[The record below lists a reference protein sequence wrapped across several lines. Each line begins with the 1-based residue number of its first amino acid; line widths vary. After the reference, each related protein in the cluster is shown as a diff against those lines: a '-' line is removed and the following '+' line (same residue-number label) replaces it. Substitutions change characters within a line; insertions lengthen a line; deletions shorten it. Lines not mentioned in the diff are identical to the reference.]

1 MGSPYKITY
10 GVDIVFCIDCS
21 RHMEPELERVKK
33 HVCDFCGDLIRNMDS
48 KGQPISQLR
57 ARIILYRDYLEDGDQ
72 AVLGTYFFQFPAEKE
87 EFRDAV
93 QSITAGGGGVGTAQ
107 DGLEAL
113 AFAIKST
120 PWDRSSTKRVHLIVV
135 YSNNPAHPLGYGSRS
150 PYYPKGMAKNFDEL
164 TAWWGSK
171 YAPGIMDEYAKRMI
185 IFAPDAPGWKEI
197 RNNWNKVVHYTS
209 DAASGLREYDY
220 DSILSLLTN
229 SI

>member
-1 MGSPYKITY
+1 MGNPYKITY
-10 GVDIVFCIDCS
+10 GVDIVFCLDCS

-33 HVCDFCGDLIRNMDS
+33 HVCDIFDELKRSMDS
-48 KGQPISQLR
+48 KGQSISQLR
-57 ARIILYRDYLEDGDQ
+57 ARIILYRDYLEDGDR
-72 AVLGTYFFQFPAEKE
+72 AMMVTNFFQFPAQKE

-113 AFAIKST
+113 AYAIKTT
-120 PWDRSSTKRVHLIVV
+120 PWDRSSIRRVHLIVV
-135 YSNNPAHPLGYGSRS
+135 YSNNPAHPLGYGARS
-150 PYYPKGMAKNFDEL
+150 PYYPKGMAKDFDEL

-197 RNNWNKVVHYTS
+197 RSNWNKVVHYTS